1 MTGASIR
8 HNDIALNLAMTL
20 RAAKG
25 EDPWLFEL
33 GISATELSLPAVAT
47 ISVDDIIGE
56 G

>member
-8 HNDIALNLAMTL
+8 HNDITLNLAMTL
-20 RAAKG
+20 HAARG
-25 EDPWLFEL
+25 EDPWLSEL